1 MELSPTNHDP
11 KVVVTYYMQAVAE
24 YGGLCVY
31 VCVCVYAHGVLHE
44 LWLGLS
50 SHSL

>member
-31 VCVCVYAHGVLHE
+31 VCVCVYMHMEFCMVRFKYTFFVK
-44 LWLGLS
+44 
-50 SHSL
+50 